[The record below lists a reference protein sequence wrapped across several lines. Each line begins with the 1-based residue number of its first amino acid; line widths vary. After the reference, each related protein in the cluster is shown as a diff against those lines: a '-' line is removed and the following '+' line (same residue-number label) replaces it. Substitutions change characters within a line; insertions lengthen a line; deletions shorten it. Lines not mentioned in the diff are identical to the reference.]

1 MKSHAVLLANFFN
14 YVDSQNG
21 SGNRAVSYI
30 VLGKSILE
38 GYAAQVLRKNDIAEG
53 HKDAQHIE
61 LWNPLTAECY
71 TLNKKLTH
79 SDMAFFKENV

>member
-38 GYAAQVLRKNDIAEG
+38 GYAA
-53 HKDAQHIE
+53 
-61 LWNPLTAECY
+61 
-71 TLNKKLTH
+71 
-79 SDMAFFKENV
+79 